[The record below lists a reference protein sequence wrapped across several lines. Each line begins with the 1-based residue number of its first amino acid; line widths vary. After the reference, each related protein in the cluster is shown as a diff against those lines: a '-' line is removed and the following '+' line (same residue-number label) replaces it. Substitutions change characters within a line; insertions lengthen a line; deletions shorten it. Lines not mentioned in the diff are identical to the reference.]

1 MTQFEVYAPLT
12 TKTADEDGGLIITGV
27 ASTTNKDL
35 VGDTITQEAIA
46 SMKNQALGLNIYD
59 GHNYGVLKHLIGNI
73 IGIPDSDDDTL
84 VIKGKILPSY
94 CEKIRELI
102 DNHIPLGW
110 SIGGNVTDY
119 DNTSEG
125 YLIKDFDLKEISL
138 TGMPANW
145 DTYGTVTT
153 SKGLVK
159 SKCLLGACHTVLKNQ
174 DPNNGVLTM
183 TNEEKPTEQ
192 PQEEP
197 VVSEEIKTEIKT
209 IVDELWSEKEEGLIE
224 SITASVEQEL
234 KDLVHEELEKKPE
247 PEPAEDEGEDK
258 KGETAPEEDEEEDVK
273 STEEDKKPEDEEE
286 DAKKSLTGEDIIN
299 LINKAMDEKQSAFED
314 KFFKSLDDNRDPQ
327 THVNLEQNKK
337 PDNKK
342 TYTLEETAQI
352 LMAKQFNNN
361 PLMNAIN
368 QNLE

>member
-46 SMKNQALGLNIYD
+46 SMKEQALGLNIYD

-94 CEKIRELI
+94 REKIQELI

-192 PQEEP
+192 PQEP

-247 PEPAEDEGEDK
+247 PEPAEEEK
-258 KGETAPEEDEEEDVK
+258 KGETTTEEDEQEDAK
-273 STEEDKKPEDEEE
+273 SSEEDKPEEEE
-286 DAKKSLTGEDIIN
+286 DEAKKSLTGEDIIA

-314 KFFKSLDDNRDPQ
+314 KFFKSLDNNREPES
-327 THVNLEQNKK
+327 HVKLESGKK